1 MFQQH
6 FKYIAKACHLQGGG
20 YILITKPNEYD
31 ILTTIGAFRGL
42 TVSYDIGPGGNY
54 HIKLTSAEWSTFQV
68 NLGATGTVHQQG
80 IFKDFG
86 IIIIRLLTNHGSQK
100 HFIYFKLQ
108 LNVEHSSITSI
119 EAFQYYC

>member
-42 TVSYDIGPGGNY
+42 SVSYDIGPGGNY

-68 NLGATGTVHQQG
+68 NLGATGTVHRQG

-86 IIIIRLLTNHGSQK
+86 IIIISLLYQK

-119 EAFQYYC
+119 EAFQYYCRA